1 MAHSPLGDVGSN
13 SHFPF
18 LSPLRDQLQRW
29 RVPLDSSQFP
39 SVSGKRHNC
48 SLMSPLSLDASLP
61 GAEALLDISG
71 DGRLITTIKYSAKES
86 VGVSLLVA
94 TSCLSL
100 VTVLS
105 LLILMGVSIP
115 FSTRLPI
122 GCLKHVS
129 LHRRLPLGQIGPL
142 ITRTTSS
149 EPMSL
154 HISSVFWSPISFKA
168 RSIGRLLCWAAA
180 DTSLVALASI
190 MNARWVQSGG
200 VESGRFCT
208 AQGTNV

>member
-1 MAHSPLGDVGSN
+1 
-13 SHFPF
+13 
-18 LSPLRDQLQRW
+18 
-29 RVPLDSSQFP
+29 
-39 SVSGKRHNC
+39 
-48 SLMSPLSLDASLP
+48 MSFNASLSETDLFL
-61 GAEALLDISG
+61 GVFQ
-71 DGRLITTIKYSAKES
+71 DGKLIIAAKYPTKES
-86 VGVSLLVA
+86 VGVSILVA

-100 VTVLS
+100 IAVLG
-105 LLILMGVSIP
+105 LLVLMGVCNLFP
-115 FSTRLPI
+115 TRLGVDPYEHAFLYRRLLPGPI
-122 GCLKHVS
+122 G
-129 LHRRLPLGQIGPL
+129 LPG
-142 ITRTTSS
+142 TRTTSS